1 MQFRP
6 PIPSRGTAPGG
17 QKMAPRPNSQHHNR
31 LPAVFLAPEAP
42 NGFPAVFLGPPS
54 QTSSPKQPS
63 WGSDAIPATDSQ
75 PRNCIRGPNFL
86 AASAAARATRP
97 EPEDFTKRQWERAI
111 GLWRLRMRAS
121 GSRSEGGIECAPL
134 AAGPGSFY
142 HLIRMFSEAD
152 AQRVT

>member
-1 MQFRP
+1 MDLATELRL
-6 PIPSRGTAPGG
+6 
-17 QKMAPRPNSQHHNR
+17 QKRR
-31 LPAVFLAPEAP
+31 TLLAYIESTPE
-42 NGFPAVFLGPPS
+42 
-54 QTSSPKQPS
+54 
-63 WGSDAIPATDSQ
+63 
-75 PRNCIRGPNFL
+75 FL

-97 EPEDFTKRQWERAI
+97 APEEFTKRQWERAI

-152 AQRVT
+152 IQRVT

>member
-1 MQFRP
+1 MVFWP
-6 PIPSRGTAPGG
+6 PCCFWPS
-17 QKMAPRPNSQHHNR
+17 KPN
-31 LPAVFLAPEAP
+31 
-42 NGFPAVFLGPPS
+42 FPAKKIGLLG
-54 QTSSPKQPS
+54 
-63 WGSDAIPATDSQ
+63 GDAIPAPDSQ
-75 PRNCIRGPNFL
+75 PRNCIKGPNFL

-97 EPEDFTKRQWERAI
+97 EPADFTKRQWERAI

-121 GSRSEGGIECAPL
+121 GTRSEGGIECAPL

>member
-1 MQFRP
+1 MDLATEVRL
-6 PIPSRGTAPGG
+6 
-17 QKMAPRPNSQHHNR
+17 QKRR
-31 LPAVFLAPEAP
+31 TLLAYIENTPE
-42 NGFPAVFLGPPS
+42 
-54 QTSSPKQPS
+54 
-63 WGSDAIPATDSQ
+63 
-75 PRNCIRGPNFL
+75 FL

-97 EPEDFTKRQWERAI
+97 EPEDITKRQWERAI

-121 GSRSEGGIECAPL
+121 GTRSEGGIECAPL